1 MADQN
6 KVEASVLRQSMVG
19 AFLLAIWGILIS
31 VLSGA
36 GIVLLDGMF
45 NLISAIMTFFSIEII
60 SLVSGRKTREY
71 PLGYF
76 AFESLFI
83 FIKGAAIMILILMA
97 LYGSI
102 RTLLSGGR
110 TPELGLM
117 TLYVVFAV
125 LGALVLFFLTRRGF
139 RKTGSEILEAEKASW
154 LINAVISGAIGVAF
168 GITMLI
174 QETQIGW
181 VARYVDQ
188 VLVILFSIL
197 FVRDPLVLMKNGLK
211 ELLLSAPQRE
221 FAAPFEEKILPM
233 KDRLGAKDLS
243 LEIMKTGRRMW
254 LTVTMDPKGDTI
266 TMDAFMKVKQD
277 LKKMAR
283 EIYGNTDTEIILD
296 RAR

>member
-19 AFLLAIWGILIS
+19 AFLLAVWGIVMAVI
-31 VLSGA
+31 SGA

-60 SLVSGRKTREY
+60 GLASGRETREY

-117 TLYVVFAV
+117 TLYVIFAV
-125 LGALVLFFLTRRGF
+125 LGCLLLFILTRRGF
-139 RKTGSEILEAEKASW
+139 RKTGSEILGAEKASW
-154 LINAVISGAIGVAF
+154 LINTVVSGSIGVAF

-188 VLVILFSIL
+188 ILVILFSIF

-211 ELLLSAPQRE
+211 ELLLSAPQGE
-221 FAAPFEEKILPM
+221 FAAPFEEKILPL
-233 KDRLGAKDLS
+233 KDQLGAKDLS
-243 LEIMKTGRRMW
+243 LEIMKTGRRIW
-254 LTVTMDPKGDTI
+254 VTVTMDPLEDTI
-266 TMDAFMKVKQD
+266 TMDAFMKMKQD
-277 LKKMAR
+277 LKEIAR
-283 EIYGNTDTEIILD
+283 EVYENTDTEIIID
-296 RAR
+296 RA